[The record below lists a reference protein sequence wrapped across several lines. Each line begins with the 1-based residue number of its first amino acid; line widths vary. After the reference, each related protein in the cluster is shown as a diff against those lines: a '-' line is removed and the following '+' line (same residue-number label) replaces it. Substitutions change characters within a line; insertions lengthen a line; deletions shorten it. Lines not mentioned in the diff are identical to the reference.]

1 MMDKLYIV
9 VDGIEHQYFDC
20 DSTGYYL
27 ISYDP
32 LSENNG
38 YKLFDSELKQYRKY
52 LTDKQVEKK
61 YKIIDYIWFNEQ
73 KWDIFQRSDDNLDNP
88 NSWVTIV
95 SDDIQFLKRNGLWK
109 KENLVESRYGH
120 LYYCS
125 LPIEAEKFSLIR
137 TRKKLPI

>member
-1 MMDKLYIV
+1 MDKLYIV
-9 VDGIEHQYFDC
+9 VDGIEHQNFDC

-32 LSENNG
+32 LSENKG

-52 LTDKQVEKK
+52 LTEKQIEKK
-61 YKIIDYIWFNEQ
+61 YKIIDHIWFNEQ
-73 KWDIFQRSDDNLDNP
+73 KWDIFQRSDDNLDKP
-88 NSWVTIV
+88 NSWVT
-95 SDDIQFLKRNGLWK
+95 NGLWK

-137 TRKKLPI
+137 TRKNLPI